1 MAKLSKAERKE
12 LIQEAEKERSE
23 HPVKKTESGFATID
37 KEAEKLENEK
47 QYPDRIHTKIPP
59 RLNLAG
65 FFAGVSFDQQVDVE
79 LNKKG
84 AFFLG
89 QWLLSPESLLSF

>member
-37 KEAEKLENEK
+37 HEAEKLENEK
-47 QYPDRIHTKIPP
+47 
-59 RLNLAG
+59 
-65 FFAGVSFDQQVDVE
+65 
-79 LNKKG
+79 
-84 AFFLG
+84 
-89 QWLLSPESLLSF
+89 